1 MNDKKIQRN
10 PPYGNTTVAY
20 ERTKAEIETLLRSY
34 GVKGTRWTSMEGQDD
49 VLEFIVEANIRGVKK
64 QIGIAVKP
72 PHIHQRKRIPGR
84 GLGYSENI
92 NQEYRLLFHWI
103 KSKIEAVVWGLS
115 TIEKEFLSEV
125 TIQLADGRQS
135 SVGEVVLGLVSED
148 RLPSLPFMESQ
159 RKVDKTNVI
168 DVEVEKEEKVK

>member
-1 MNDKKIQRN
+1 MSDKKLQRN
-10 PPYGNTTVAY
+10 PSYGNTTVAY

-125 TIQLADGRQS
+125 TIQLADGRES
-135 SVGEVVLGLVSED
+135 SVGEVVLGLVTED
-148 RLPSLPFMESQ
+148 RLRSLPFTEGQ
-159 RKVDKTNVI
+159 RKVDESRVI
-168 DVEVEKEEKVK
+168 DVEKEEKAKN

>member
-1 MNDKKIQRN
+1 MSERKLQRN
-10 PPYGNTTVAY
+10 PPYATTTVGY
-20 ERTKAEIETLLRSY
+20 EKTKAEIEVLLRSY

-49 VLEFIVEANIRGVKK
+49 VLEFIVEASIRGVKK
-64 QIGIAVKP
+64 QIGISVKP
-72 PHIHQRKRIPGR
+72 PHIRQRKRIPGR
-84 GLGYSENI
+84 GLGYSENV

-125 TIQLADGRQS
+125 TVQLADGRQS

-148 RLPSLPFMESQ
+148 RLRALPFMESQ
-159 RKVDKTNVI
+159 RKVEESRII
-168 DVEVEKEEKVK
+168 DVEKEGSA